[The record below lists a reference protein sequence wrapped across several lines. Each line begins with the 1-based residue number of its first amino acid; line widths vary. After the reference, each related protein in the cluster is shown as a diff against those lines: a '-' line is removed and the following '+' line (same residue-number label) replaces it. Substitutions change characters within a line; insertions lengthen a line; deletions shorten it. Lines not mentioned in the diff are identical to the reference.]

1 MTDPTTGA
9 QESREDEQ
17 DGPTDDSAAE
27 KPFGDDPQ
35 ELQGDDAGS
44 GGS

>member
-1 MTDPTTGA
+1 MADPKTDA
-9 QESREDEQ
+9 QESPDGEQ
-17 DGPTDDSAAE
+17 DGTDDSGAE
-27 KPFGDDPQ
+27 TPFGDDPQ